1 MERVSDLLNTQNG
14 QKNYHEEPSECPQC
28 KEEKE
33 TTDKGICLDC
43 YVENMRKAKIERK
56 YEAIK
61 DKIPKYFKDAAKY
74 YPNTKLESVMYFG
87 SAGKGKT
94 TKAFSQI
101 LNNLN
106 KVKSFEYIK
115 INRLL
120 NQLNPS
126 INKDIL
132 EIAAKYEQVD
142 VLLLDDLSIQN
153 YSDASIRYLF
163 MILDYRM
170 EHIKTTIITSL
181 EDPYELSDKLP
192 EEVMSRLH
200 ALCRFEEKK
209 GDSHR
214 W

>member
-1 MERVSDLLNTQNG
+1 MKKLLPNQNG
-14 QKNYHEEPSECPQC
+14 QDTFQNTPSKCSQC
-28 KEEKE
+28 KEEKD

-43 YVENMRKAKIERK
+43 YVENMRKARLEKRYDIIR
-56 YEAIK
+56 

-74 YPNTKLESVMYFG
+74 YPNTKLESVLYFG
-87 SAGKGKT
+87 TAGRGKT

-101 LNNLN
+101 YNNLE
-106 KVKSFEYIK
+106 KIKSFEYIK

-120 NQLNPS
+120 NKLNPAIS
-126 INKDIL
+126 NDIL

-153 YSDASIRYLF
+153 FSDASIRYLF

-181 EDPYELSDKLP
+181 DSPNDLIDKLP
-192 EEVMSRLH
+192 EEVMSRLNE
-200 ALCRFEEKK
+200 LCRFEEKK